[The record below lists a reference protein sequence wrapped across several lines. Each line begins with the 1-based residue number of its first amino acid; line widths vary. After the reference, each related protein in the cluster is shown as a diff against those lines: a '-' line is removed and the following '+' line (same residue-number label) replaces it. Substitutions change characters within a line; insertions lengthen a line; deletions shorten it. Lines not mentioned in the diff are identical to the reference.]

1 MYNILSAMVFLLAIS
16 IGCNQK
22 AVKNEDSVNSE
33 EVMEQSSSMK
43 ISLAEWSLHK
53 ELQAGE
59 LQNIDFPKV
68 AGEMG
73 FEGIEYV
80 NSFFKDRAEDMI
92 YLDSLN
98 AASEKAG
105 VKQLLIMVD
114 GEGNLGDTSMISRDE
129 AVENHKKWVRAASFL
144 ACHSIRVNAFGLG
157 TAEEVRDAAVKG
169 LKDLATYAEEFG
181 INVIVE
187 NHGGYSS
194 DGKWLSDVIN
204 RVKKDNCGTLPDFGN
219 FCVRR
224 EKGDMWSSPCVEE
237 YDKYQGVKEMMPYAK
252 AVSAKSYNFDKDGNE
267 TVIDYHKMLK
277 LISDFG
283 YKGFV
288 GVEYEGSEL
297 SEREGIM
304 KTKELIEKVLNK
316 L

>member
-1 MYNILSAMVFLLAIS
+1 MYNLLNAMMFLVAIG
-16 IGCNQK
+16 IGCKEK
-22 AVKNEDSVNSE
+22 AVSNEGESSE
-33 EVMEQSSSMK
+33 EVMEQSNSMK
-43 ISLAEWSLHK
+43 LSLAEWSLHK
-53 ELQAGE
+53 ELMAGE
-59 LQNIDFPKV
+59 LKNLEFGGV

-80 NSFFKDRAEDMI
+80 NQFFRDKAEDMI

-98 AASEKAG
+98 AAAEKAG

-114 GEGNLGDTSMISRDE
+114 GEGNLGDTSMISRDA

-144 ACHSIRVNAFGLG
+144 KCHSIRVNAFGLG
-157 TAEEVRDAAVKG
+157 TAEEVGDAAVKG
-169 LKDLATYAEEFG
+169 LNDLATYAEEFG

-194 DGKWLSDVIN
+194 DGKWLSDVMKRI
-204 RVKKDNCGTLPDFGN
+204 KKDNCGTLPDFGN

-224 EKGDMWSSPCVEE
+224 EKGDMWNSPCVEE
-237 YDKYQGVKEMMPYAK
+237 YDRYQGVKEMMPYAK
-252 AVSAKSYNFDKDGNE
+252 AVSAKSHNFDEEGNE

-277 LISDFG
+277 IISGFG

-304 KTKELIEKVLNK
+304 KTKALIEKVLSEI
-316 L
+316 